1 MRTEYPQKIPKYS
14 CEICGIKTNNKKDYN
29 KHILTQK
36 HIYRTNLGS
45 IEQENP
51 HNFVCKK
58 CNKIYKV
65 RNSLWYHER
74 KCDELS
80 SDKNT
85 NTDTDKNNDVS
96 ELKSLV
102 IEVMK
107 SNNELHK
114 QNIELQKQM
123 IDVCKNIQPNITNQ
137 ITNSNNN
144 NKTFNLHFFLNEQCK
159 DAMNISEFINSFSL
173 SVNDLENVGKL
184 GYVEG
189 ISSIIIK
196 ELNSLDIHKRPVH
209 CSDVKRET
217 LYIKDEDK
225 WEKEGQENK
234 KIKNVIR
241 SVEHKNLK
249 MINEWT
255 KEHPMYKGSNDKDN
269 DAYLKIML
277 ESAGGTGNYEEKG
290 IKIIKKIAKEVVIE
304 K

>member
-1 MRTEYPQKIPKYS
+1 MTTDFTEKNGMKYLCDKCDYKGKQLS
-14 CEICGIKTNNKKDYN
+14 DYN
-29 KHILTQK
+29 RHINTRKHRNRTDLNYLEQK
-36 HIYRTNLGS
+36 KLVHKYTC
-45 IEQENP
+45 P
-51 HNFVCKK
+51 K
-58 CNKIYKV
+58 CNKTYKA
-65 RNSLWYHER
+65 RNSLWYHE
-74 KCDELS
+74 KTCS
-80 SDKNT
+80 NIQS
-85 NTDTDKNNDVS
+85 TDTSKDEIISSLIKENSDFKN
-96 ELKSLV
+96 LIL
-102 IEVMK
+102 EVVK
-107 SNNELHK
+107 SNNEL
-114 QNIELQKQM
+114 QKQVL
-123 IDVCKNIQPNITNQ
+123 DVCKNIQPSV

-144 NKTFNLHFFLNEQCK
+144 NKTFNLQFFLNEQCK